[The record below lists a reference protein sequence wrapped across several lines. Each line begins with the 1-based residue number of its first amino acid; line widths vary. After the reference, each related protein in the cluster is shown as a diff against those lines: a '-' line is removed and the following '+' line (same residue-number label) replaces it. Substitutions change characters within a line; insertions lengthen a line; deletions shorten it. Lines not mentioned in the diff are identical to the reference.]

1 MKHSRFLK
9 SAAIVSVGGF
19 LAKGLGAVYRIPLT
33 NLLGGYGMGLY
44 QMAYPLFCVLLTFS
58 SAGIPSAFSRIIAR
72 EEAASRGHSRTLASA
87 LRLFFFIGLCGAFLM
102 LLLAPQMSALQGES
116 ELARCYFALAPSVL
130 LVSLIAV
137 FRGYF
142 QGKNDMVPTAVSEIV
157 EQFFKIAPGLYF
169 AGRFAGDP
177 ALAASCALVAVS
189 FSELVALGY
198 LVLRCRRE
206 VSAPS
211 PFRGVSSEGVLYSA
225 LPVMAAASL
234 LPLSQMAD
242 SVIIVRFLSRYTSRA
257 VSLYGLYAGGA
268 ASLINLPVGVC
279 YGFAA
284 AVVPA
289 VSEAFAE
296 GKEEEGREKAMFAL
310 AVTLALSLP
319 CAAGLY
325 LFAPLAVRILYGS
338 LSAADAQILV
348 RLVRIMAVSAA
359 LLSCVQT
366 LAACLTGMGKAKYA
380 ALAMLVAVA
389 FKLAVQPILLS
400 RPSLSVYG
408 AAIAANACYVI
419 AFSLDLFYT
428 VRRKRKGAKGYDH
441 HCQSG
446 SGKKRLDGAGAGSG
460 ASCG

>member
-9 SAAIVSVGGF
+9 SAAVVSVGGF
-19 LAKGLGAVYRIPLT
+19 LAKGIGAFYRIPLT

-72 EEAASRGHSRTLASA
+72 EEASSRGHERTVSSA
-87 LRLFFFIGLCGAFLM
+87 FRLFFLIGLCGTLIM
-102 LLLAPQMSALQGES
+102 LLLAPQMSALQGEAG
-116 ELARCYFALAPSVL
+116 LKRCYLALAPSVL

-157 EQFFKIAPGLYF
+157 EQLFKVLPGLYF
-169 AGRFAGDP
+169 AQKFADDP
-177 ALAASCALVAVS
+177 ALAVSCALAAVS
-189 FSELVALGY
+189 FSELAALGY
-198 LVLRCRRE
+198 LVLRYRRE
-206 VSAPS
+206 AHAPS

-225 LPVMAAASL
+225 LPVMTAASL

-242 SVIIVRFLSRYTSRA
+242 SVIIVRFLSRYTERA
-257 VSLYGLYAGGA
+257 VALYGLYSGGA
-268 ASLINLPVGVC
+268 LSLVNLPVGVC
-279 YGFAA
+279 YGLAA

-289 VSEAFAE
+289 VSEAFAK
-296 GKEEEGREKAMFAL
+296 GKEQEGRERAMYAL
-310 AVTLALSLP
+310 AITLMISAP

-325 LFAPLAVRILYGS
+325 FFAPLAVRILYGS
-338 LSAADAQILV
+338 MSAGDAETLVSLV
-348 RLVRIMAVSAA
+348 RLMSVSAA
-359 LLSCVQT
+359 FLACAQT
-366 LAACLTGMGKAKYA
+366 LAACLTGMGRAKYA
-380 ALAMLVAVA
+380 ALSMLVAVA
-389 FKLAVQPILLS
+389 CKLALQPFLLS

-408 AAIAANACYVI
+408 AAIATNACYLI

-446 SGKKRLDGAGAGSG
+446 SGEKRLDGARADGGAR
-460 ASCG
+460 CG